1 MRSSQSRLVGF
12 FTLRTRWGRRWL
24 YSCFSSRRLARR
36 SPVVWNVT
44 PRETPSAAARR
55 LRSSVPLLSALF
67 QGMVLMANSD
77 LVEVSSE
84 TLMIGALQR

>member
-1 MRSSQSRLVGF
+1 
-12 FTLRTRWGRRWL
+12 
-24 YSCFSSRRLARR
+24 
-36 SPVVWNVT
+36 VVWNVT
-44 PRETPSAAARR
+44 PRETPSAAVRR

-84 TLMIGALQR
+84 ALMIGALQR